1 MGRQPIIW
9 GDFSMVNLLNE
20 EIRAIKH
27 TIEHKRKMSVLEVG
41 SGKRQ
46 QLKKD
51 IQELQ
56 EILEDKLNK
65 ASDG

>member
-1 MGRQPIIW
+1 
-9 GDFSMVNLLNE
+9 MVNLLNE

-27 TIEHKRKMSVLEVG
+27 TIEHKRKMSVLEVD

-56 EILEDKLNK
+56 RILEDKLDK